1 MGSQCEV
8 ASDPLCKSGSSL
20 CASWPICKPPLA
32 YSNPCEVGTPLADNV
47 TNEIMFCY
55 NGKFFNNVFPFLVT
69 NPVFY
74 FSERQN
80 YGREIKG
87 FFDEEPEYKTSRA
100 MSNRIICPKDY
111 VCTKLHKEA
120 ESVCCPVKAKD
131 ENKPMETRQQTSK
144 FSIPSNLTQSV
155 CCLVKRSSHISH
167 YSRSLF
173 FFHYLCSL
181 SLFRFFPYA
190 SVRIYTRFFRTHGGH
205 RGRYE
210 VGFTRTS
217 LY

>member
-20 CASWPICKPPLA
+20 CASWPICKPTLA

-47 TNEIMFCY
+47 TNEIMFCH
-55 NGKFFNNVFPFLVT
+55 NGRYSSNKFHSLVTHPFLC
-69 NPVFY
+69 PL
-74 FSERQN
+74 SERQN

-111 VCTKLHKEA
+111 ACTKLHKEA

-131 ENKPMETRQQTSK
+131 ENKPVETRQQTSK
-144 FSIPSNLTQSV
+144 FSILSNLFSIT
-155 CCLVKRSSHISH
+155 HA
-167 YSRSLF
+167 
-173 FFHYLCSL
+173 L
-181 SLFRFFPYA
+181 SLCLS
-190 SVRIYTRFFRTHGGH
+190 SVRIYT
-205 RGRYE
+205 
-210 VGFTRTS
+210 
-217 LY
+217 